1 MMRIQPN
8 SVLIFLLLAAI
19 SGCDVPSG
27 SGVIDSQIPPTI
39 IEASIAPESFDFGNM
54 SPNGTVMDVSIAGY
68 VNASDDNGLSDIA
81 SVSYKV
87 FTPAGKLFAT
97 GTLTDNGTLPDL
109 IAGDGQYNS
118 QFILHLP
125 KDVIGTYN
133 VQFTTFDRMG
143 FSSNIFNKPLKIT
156 LSTNNPPSISNLFAP
171 DLVRV
176 PSTADTVN
184 LVYMTI
190 AVSDQQGLNDI
201 TSVILTSQRPDS
213 SVAGTFYLSDDGGFA
228 TLPQFGLPSGDSLAN
243 DGVYSIIVPIFSTNT
258 KNTYRDFIFTARDQ
272 SGALSNAIMKRVVI
286 Q

>member
-1 MMRIQPN
+1 MMRIQPY
-8 SVLIFLLLAAI
+8 IFPFFLLLAAI

-39 IEASIAPESFDFGNM
+39 IEASIAPTSIDFGKM
-54 SPNGTVMDVSIAGY
+54 SPNGAVMDVSILGY
-68 VNASDDNGLSDIA
+68 VNATDDNGLSDIV

-97 GTLTDNGTLPDL
+97 GTLADNGTLPDL

-125 KDVIGTYN
+125 KEVIGTYN
-133 VQFTTFDRMG
+133 IQFTTYDRMG
-143 FSSNIFNKPLKIT
+143 FSSNIFNNPLKIT
-156 LSTNNPPSISNLFAP
+156 LSTNNPPSLSNLSAP
-171 DLVRV
+171 DSVRV

-184 LVYMTI
+184 LVYMTV

-213 SVAGTFYLSDDGGFA
+213 SVAGTFYLSDDGGSSIL
-228 TLPQFGLPSGDSLAN
+228 TQFGLPSGDSLAN
-243 DGVYSIIVPIFSTNT
+243 DGIYSIIVPIFSTNI

-272 SGALSNAIMKRVVI
+272 SGALSNAIIKRVVI